1 MRLNFTLLFFLIAM
15 CATAQ
20 QTEFVLQGKITDSQQ
35 HPVADAYILNY
46 RNSSKFVSKGNGIFE
61 LRVLP
66 ADTLIISHI
75 SFLRKVVTVYE
86 LLVNP
91 LITLETDTVNIKPVN
106 VSGDRQTDYE
116 AAMKNISSIKF
127 DPRSQVDDNFSK
139 TEQVNQV
146 MKTENR
152 VMRTEASSVRI
163 ASFSP
168 SEVIGKLSEK
178 RKKRKEASQYESTR
192 KLPKEEEKKDDN
204 LPD

>member
-1 MRLNFTLLFFLIAM
+1 MRLNFTLFFFLIALF
-15 CATAQ
+15 AAAQ
-20 QTEFVLQGKITDSQQ
+20 PTEFVLQGKITDGKQN
-35 HPVADAYILNY
+35 PVADAYIVNF
-46 RNSSKFVSKGNGIFE
+46 RNSSKFVSMSNGIFE

-91 LITLETDTVNIKPVN
+91 VITLETDTVNIKPIN
-106 VSGDRQTDYE
+106 VSGNRQTDYDN
-116 AAMKNISSIKF
+116 AMKNISSIKF
-127 DPRSQVDDNFSK
+127 DTRTQVEDDFSK
-139 TEQVNQV
+139 TEQVSQV

-168 SEVIGKLSEK
+168 SEVIGKLGEK
-178 RKKRKEASQYESTR
+178 RKKRKEASQYNSTR
-192 KLPKEEEKKDDN
+192 KLPKDEDDN
-204 LPD
+204 TP